1 MRSRYLVPAMLAAA
15 LLAACSETPTSPK
28 TSNPTSSPGPVQNS
42 TMSTGVLIAVTAL
55 DFGDV
60 PVGTTSP
67 QQTVKV
73 TNVGP
78 SPIVMSGTGGAPGG
92 SFGSTQ
98 DCQGNTLNPGD
109 SCHML
114 FTFSPTAAGP
124 ATATSSGTWNGQ
136 PFSITLKGNGTTPTA
151 LFRITSSALA
161 FGPVTVGTTSPQQTV
176 DITNITSAPIVM
188 SGAGG
193 APGGDFN
200 GVQDCQGT
208 TLNPGDTCHMFFT
221 FSPNAAGPATATSN
235 GSWNGQAFSIPMTGT
250 GVSPSFRITPSAIDF
265 GEVNLGS
272 TSPQVTVDITNAGTV
287 SVIMSGAG
295 GAPGGDFNGVQD
307 CQGKTLNVGDT
318 CHMFFTYSPSAT
330 GPATATSNGS
340 WNGQSFSIPLKGTG
354 IAMGATPSAQFRI
367 TTAAVNFGPVQVG
380 TTSPQQTVD
389 ITNITAA
396 PIVMSGAGGAPGG
409 DFSGVQDCQG
419 QTLNPGATCHMF
431 FTFSPSAAGPASST
445 SNGSWNGQ
453 AFSIPLSGTGVPPTF
468 LITPVGIDFGE
479 VALNTTSPQ
488 VTVNVTNVG
497 LASVVMSGAGGA
509 PGGEFNGVQDCQGKT
524 LNVGD
529 TCHMFFT
536 FSPTVAGPA
545 TATSSGSWN
554 GQSFNIALKGSGGAA
569 PQQQFLITPIG
580 FDFGLIP
587 VGTTSP
593 QQTTLV
599 TNVSSAPIV
608 MSGTGGAPGGEF
620 GSSQDCQGKTL
631 NPGDACHMFYTFA
644 PTAVGPATATASG
657 TWNGQ
662 AYSIAL
668 QGGGGFTITG
678 FFPPVHV
685 AFPALQTVQA
695 GRAIPLKFSLGG
707 DQGLDIFATGFPVS
721 WDLDCSSLAISDP
734 VPTETPGNSGLHF
747 DPSTNTYN
755 YVWKTDKGWSGTCRQ
770 VEMEFVDGSVLRAN
784 FQFR

>member
-15 LLAACSETPTSPK
+15 LLAACSESPTSPK
-28 TSNPTSSPGPVQNS
+28 TSNPTSGPGPVQNS

-67 QQTVKV
+67 QQTVNV
-73 TNVGP
+73 ANVGT

-98 DCQGNTLNPGD
+98 DCQGKTLNPGD

-136 PFSITLKGNGTTPTA
+136 PFSIALKGTGTTPA
-151 LFRITSSALA
+151 AQFRITSSALD
-161 FGPVTVGTTSPQQTV
+161 FGPVTVGTTSPQQSV

-200 GVQDCQGT
+200 GVQDCQGK

-221 FSPNAAGPATATSN
+221 FSPSAAGPATATSN
-235 GSWNGQAFSIPMTGT
+235 GSWNGQAFSIPLTGT
-250 GVSPSFRITPSAIDF
+250 GVAPSFRITPSAIDF
-265 GEVNLGS
+265 GEVNLSS
-272 TSPQVTVDITNAGTV
+272 TSPQVAVDITNVGAV
-287 SVIMSGAG
+287 AVVMSGAG

-318 CHMFFTYSPSAT
+318 CHMFFTFSPSTA
-330 GPATATSNGS
+330 GPAT
-340 WNGQSFSIPLKGTG
+340 
-354 IAMGATPSAQFRI
+354 
-367 TTAAVNFGPVQVG
+367 
-380 TTSPQQTVD
+380 
-389 ITNITAA
+389 
-396 PIVMSGAGGAPGG
+396 
-409 DFSGVQDCQG
+409 
-419 QTLNPGATCHMF
+419 
-431 FTFSPSAAGPASST
+431 ST

-545 TATSSGSWN
+545 TSTSSGSWN
-554 GQSFNIALKGSGGAA
+554 GQSFNIALKGIGGAA
-569 PQQQFLITPIG
+569 PQQQFLITPVG

-593 QQTTLV
+593 QQTTIV
-599 TNVSSAPIV
+599 TNVGSTPVV
-608 MSGTGGAPGGEF
+608 MAGTGGAPGGEF

-631 NPGDACHMFYTFA
+631 NPGDACHMFYTFT

-678 FFPPVHV
+678 FFPPVQV
-685 AFPALQTVQA
+685 PFPELQTVQA

-707 DQGLDIFATGFPVS
+707 DQGLDIFANGFPVS
-721 WDLDCSSLAISDP
+721 WDLDCSTMAVSDP
-734 VPTETPGNSGLHF
+734 VPTQTPGNSGLHF

-755 YVWKTDKGWSGTCRQ
+755 YVWKTDKGWGGTCRQ